1 MLTIHQPNYWAY
13 PGLIGKI
20 MRSDKYL
27 YLTKVQF
34 DKSSWQNRNRIRV
47 KEGWQYISV
56 PVENKGKEGQL
67 ISEVNITNI
76 TNWRNQHL
84 NAIKFAYQ
92 KAPYYGFY
100 FPFIKDL
107 YKQKWEQLEELDIY
121 ITNFIL
127 KELGSKTEILYDK
140 DFDFKGEKN
149 ELLINICHELNE
161 TKYMSNKGSENY
173 IDIEK
178 FNENGIDHIYINYDG
193 TVYPQVYGGFES
205 GLSVLDM
212 LFNCGPETTR
222 NIIMDDKNYTF
233 SEWNKKIIK

>member
-1 MLTIHQPNYWAY
+1 MLTIHQPNYWPY

-20 MRSDKYL
+20 MRSDKFL
-27 YLTKVQF
+27 YLTNVQF

-67 ISEVNITNI
+67 ISEVNISNI
-76 TNWRNQHL
+76 NNWRNQHL

-92 KAPYYGFY
+92 KAPFYQYYL
-100 FPFIKDL
+100 PFIKDL
-107 YKQKWEQLEELDIY
+107 YKQKWEKLQDIDIY

-127 KELGSKTEILYDK
+127 KELNNKTEILYDK
-140 DFDFKGEKN
+140 DFKFEGEKN

-161 TKYMSNKGSENY
+161 REYMSNKGSENY
-173 IDIEK
+173 VDIEK
-178 FNENGIDHIYINYDG
+178 FNQNGIDHIYINYEG
-193 TVYPQVYGGFES
+193 GKYKQVYQGFEN

-212 LFNCGPETTR
+212 LLNCGPEETKK
-222 NIIMDDKNYTF
+222 IILDDSNYTF
-233 SEWNKKIIK
+233 SEWNKRIN

>member
-20 MRSDKYL
+20 MRSDKFL

-92 KAPYYGFY
+92 KSPYYSLY

-107 YKQKWEQLEELDIY
+107 YKQKWEKLEDLDIY

-127 KELGSKTEILYDK
+127 RELGNKTEILYDR
-140 DFDFKGEKN
+140 DFDFIGEKN

-173 IDIEK
+173 VDIEK
-178 FNENGIDHIYINYDG
+178 FNKNGIDHIYINYEG
-193 TVYPQVYGGFES
+193 TVYQQVYDGFES